1 MGKIVKIE
9 HSYNLSDYFSNV
21 TFDGVWQKLINYLQE
36 NKALL
41 NKIVL
46 YKEDNKIKIQSVN
59 EHELIDIIKTIDP
72 SGFFKKNL
80 IRTIKLNVKFN
91 KELKEL
97 EITNE
102 NIDSYENSNIIEY
115 TITFD
120 NCVKNDVY
128 FHESSLLINY
138 ENINRDLLLSSNYR
152 LCVIFYDEAIDGTNQ
167 LNEKYLLCAYNL
179 SNDKIIFI
187 NELCEDA
194 SLNQL
199 FSSVINSYNTT
210 KTFRPLISFNNK
222 IFTNFELKITNV
234 ILIDDSYKSVL
245 LFKNS
250 MNNYIFESYIKSL
263 HK

>member
-59 EHELIDIIKTIDP
+59 EHELIDIIKRIDP

-102 NIDSYENSNIIEY
+102 NIDSYESSNIIEY

-138 ENINRDLLLSSNYR
+138 ENMNRDLLLSSNYR
-152 LCVIFYDEAIDGTNQ
+152 LCVIFYDEGIDGTNQ

-187 NELCEDA
+187 NELCEDT

-199 FSSVINSYNTT
+199 FLSVINSYNAT

-250 MNNYIFESYIKSL
+250 MNNHIFESYIKSL